1 MLHAPTTESKQQNDR
16 SRSQST
22 TEWDQELSPRVP
34 VLAGYAHSGAAAGVP
49 PASPFSGQPPLS
61 FLHSIYGNQAVLRML
76 SSSKPTIQTKLKVN
90 QPGDQYEQEADRVAE
105 QVMRMPEPARAT
117 AGAGNVLQRKCAD
130 CTEEEE
136 KVGRPVKLSRKASGG
151 AAALDGTAPPI
162 VHEVLHSSGQ
172 PLEFRRGGGWR
183 GRMVGYM

>member
-1 MLHAPTTESKQQNDR
+1 MFHAPTTESKQQNDP
-16 SRSQST
+16 SRKQPIS
-22 TEWDQELSPRVP
+22 EHERILSPHVP
-34 VLAGYAHSGAAAGVP
+34 AVAGQFGLGAGGSVP
-49 PASPFSGQPPLS
+49 PGSPLS
-61 FLHSIYGNQAVLRML
+61 SQPQLARLHRTYGNQAVLRML
-76 SSSKPTIQTKLKVN
+76 SRSAPTIQTKLTVN

-162 VHEVLHSSGQ
+162 VHEVARDGA
-172 PLEFRRGGGWR
+172 
-183 GRMVGYM
+183 